1 MTALEKDAEKSLAK
15 AVPILSIIVLYMSS
29 YTEFEE
35 GKIISDRNNNE
46 AETTKSI
53 IDSVFTCINGML
65 GIFDITT
72 YRLLSLI
79 TEVFIPL

>member
-1 MTALEKDAEKSLAK
+1 MTALEKAADKSLAK
-15 AVPILSIIVLYMSS
+15 AVPILSIVVLYMSS

-35 GKIISDRNNNE
+35 GKIISDRNKNE

-53 IDSVFTCINGML
+53 IDSVFTCINGIC

-72 YRLLSLI
+72 NRLLSLV
-79 TEVFIPL
+79 TEIFIPL